1 MQWLQQ
7 GLRQKFYYGDYPFL
21 PNSWLSIFCT
31 YFFTYS
37 LILNFDTSDN
47 LCCWIP
53 ECVAFSHQN
62 SNHKSNWWTKSNP
75 ALYLSIT
82 LQCVWKICPL
92 FFQNTRPEQLAG
104 IVLIMKK
111 LQCNLT
117 RAPGA
122 SVLLFPF

>member
-1 MQWLQQ
+1 MQRLQQ

-21 PNSWLSIFCT
+21 PNSWLSIFYT

-53 ECVAFSHQN
+53 EFVAFSHQN

-75 ALYLSIT
+75 AKFQIFLVSVNYFTMCVENLST
-82 LQCVWKICPL
+82 
-92 FFQNTRPEQLAG
+92 
-104 IVLIMKK
+104 
-111 LQCNLT
+111 
-117 RAPGA
+117 
-122 SVLLFPF
+122 LFPEYEARTAGRDSAHNEETPM